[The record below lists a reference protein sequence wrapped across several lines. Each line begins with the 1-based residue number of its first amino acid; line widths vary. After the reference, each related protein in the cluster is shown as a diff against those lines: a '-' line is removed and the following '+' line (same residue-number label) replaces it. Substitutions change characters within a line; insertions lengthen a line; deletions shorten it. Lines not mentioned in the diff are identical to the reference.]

1 MTIYSSDIKVDIPLD
16 LNLTELLHS
25 SAQSPPVPGS
35 HIVFED
41 DLEGRSL
48 SLDGLRRNAGALA
61 HTLHSRYN
69 PRDQSRW
76 ALILPNCVTIIE
88 AFHAVLWLGG
98 VVCPINHQLPASDI
112 SHALAVT
119 KPEYAIVYAP
129 VVRKVE
135 EAIEAA
141 RRKDPNASAPQII
154 VVLDESH
161 SHYPTL
167 HQGFSAH
174 KILPVPH
181 YNSTEDRLASIH
193 LSSGTT
199 GLPKGVKLSHL
210 NYVANVYQLQRHDP
224 DRWSPEESV
233 LSITPFVHL
242 ANGTIPFFLGP
253 WTGMRHI
260 IMTSFD
266 VEQLGRTVQ
275 RTRPT
280 TIQMVPAIARLFF
293 QR

>member
-1 MTIYSSDIKVDIPLD
+1 MK
-16 LNLTELLHS
+16 
-25 SAQSPPVPGS
+25 
-35 HIVFED
+35 
-41 DLEGRSL
+41 
-48 SLDGLRRNAGALA
+48 
-61 HTLHSRYN
+61 
-69 PRDQSRW
+69 
-76 ALILPNCVTIIE
+76 
-88 AFHAVLWLGG
+88 
-98 VVCPINHQLPASDI
+98 
-112 SHALAVT
+112 
-119 KPEYAIVYAP
+119 
-129 VVRKVE
+129 
-135 EAIEAA
+135 EAIKAA
-141 RRKDPNASAPQII
+141 RRKDSNTSTPQII

-167 HQGFSAH
+167 YQGFSAH

-181 YNSTEDRLASIH
+181 YNSTEDRLTSIH

-266 VEQLGRTVQ
+266 VEPLGRTVQ

-293 QR
+293 QRQVAKKYDFSSVKRVTGSIGAASPAEVQEYFGPGKWTMMQTYGMTEAACWIAMNRITEHVALTELGPLVPGLEARLMND